1 MQVIDGIGQ
10 RVYAS
15 VLHTRS
21 SLEGRSPMTRFRLL
35 CSIIAALGLALP
47 ASAHEPGARA
57 GADAGG
63 SVHFPISC
71 AAAAQPKFDHA
82 VALLHSFWYE
92 EAVKAFAE
100 VAATDRSCAMAQWGI
115 AMSWWYPLWYP
126 PSEKALW
133 AGSSA
138 AAQAQALGAK
148 SERERGY
155 IDAITAFYKDF
166 ATRDHRTRAL
176 AYEQA
181 MAQLHE
187 RFPEDREAATFY
199 ALALD
204 ATALPTDKT
213 FANQRKAAAI
223 LEQVSAE
230 MPGHPGVAHYLIHSY
245 DSPSLAE
252 QGLPA
257 ARRYAKIA
265 PDVPHALH
273 MPSHIFT
280 RLGLWQESIDANKAS
295 HRVALGYARGTLGP
309 DGWDQE
315 SVHTADYLEYA
326 YLQIGQDAAARR
338 VVEEVRGYRSGP
350 PVNLAV
356 AYAVAAIPARYALE
370 RRDWAAAASLEP
382 VTIDVAQFPWAS
394 AITEFTRA
402 LGAARTGASEAASAS
417 IAKLAAWR
425 DGLAEAKNTY
435 WANQVEVQR
444 QAAAATLA
452 HVQGKDD
459 EALDL
464 MRKAAIL
471 EASMDKHPATPGA
484 VVPARE
490 LLADLSLELNRP
502 AEALAEYEATLVSE
516 PNRFRSL
523 FGAAQAAERTGDA
536 ARATEYYQQL
546 LTMTAAADTKRAE
559 LQLAQ
564 AFVEKSR

>member
-1 MQVIDGIGQ
+1 
-10 RVYAS
+10 
-15 VLHTRS
+15 
-21 SLEGRSPMTRFRLL
+21 MTRFRLF
-35 CSIIAALGLALP
+35 CSVVAALGLATP
-47 ASAHEPGARA
+47 ATAHETGDRA
-57 GADAGG
+57 GADAAG
-63 SVHFPISC
+63 SVHFPVSC
-71 AAAAQPKFDHA
+71 AAAVQPQFDHA

-92 EAVKAFAE
+92 EAVKAFGA
-100 VAATDRSCAMAQWGI
+100 VAAADRSCAMAQWGI

-138 AAQAQALGAK
+138 AAQAQTLGAK
-148 SERERGY
+148 TERERGY

-176 AYEQA
+176 AYAQA

-187 RFPEDREAATFY
+187 RFPEDREAAMFY

-223 LEQVSAE
+223 LEPISAE
-230 MPGHPGVAHYLIHSY
+230 MPDHPGVAHYLIHSY
-245 DSPSLAE
+245 DSPPMAE

-315 SVHTADYLEYA
+315 SLHTADYLEYA

-350 PVNLAV
+350 PVTLAS
-356 AYAVAAIPARYALE
+356 AYAAAAIPARYVLE

-382 VTIDVAQFPWAS
+382 VSIDTAPFAWAS
-394 AITEFTRA
+394 AITEFTHA
-402 LGAARTGASEAASAS
+402 LGAARTGANDAASAA
-417 IAKLAAWR
+417 IAKLAAAR

-452 HVQGKDD
+452 HMQGKDED
-459 EALDL
+459 ALDL
-464 MRKAAIL
+464 MRKAATL
-471 EASMDKHPATPGA
+471 EGSMDKHPATPGA

-490 LLADLSLELNRP
+490 LLADLLLELNRP
-502 AEALAEYEATLVSE
+502 AEALAEYEATLASE

-523 FGAAQAAERTGDA
+523 FGAAQAAERGGDVG
-536 ARATEYYQQL
+536 RAKDYYQRL
-546 LTMTAAADTKRAE
+546 LTMTAAADTPRAE

>member
-1 MQVIDGIGQ
+1 
-10 RVYAS
+10 
-15 VLHTRS
+15 
-21 SLEGRSPMTRFRLL
+21 MTRFRLL
-35 CSIIAALGLALP
+35 FSAIAALGVALP
-47 ASAHEPGARA
+47 AAAHEPADRTGADSA
-57 GADAGG
+57 GA
-63 SVHFPISC
+63 VHFPVSC
-71 AAAAQPKFDHA
+71 AAAVQPQFDRA

-92 EAVKAFAE
+92 EAVKAFGE
-100 VAATDRSCAMAQWGI
+100 VAAADRSCAMAQWGI

-138 AAQAQALGAK
+138 AAQAQTLGAK

-181 MAQLHE
+181 MARLHE
-187 RFPEDREAATFY
+187 RFPEDREAAIFY

-223 LEQVSAE
+223 LEPISAE
-230 MPGHPGVAHYLIHSY
+230 MPDHPGVAHYLIHSY
-245 DSPSLAE
+245 DSPPLAE

-295 HRVALGYARGTLGP
+295 HRVSLGYARGTLGP

-315 SVHTADYLEYA
+315 TLHTADYLEYA
-326 YLQIGQDAAARR
+326 YLQIGQDAAAKR
-338 VVEEVRGYRSGP
+338 VVDELRGFHNGP
-350 PVNLAV
+350 PVTLPV
-356 AYAVAAIPARYALE
+356 AYAAAAIPARYVLE
-370 RRDWAAAASLEP
+370 RRDWPSAATLEP
-382 VTIDVAQFPWAS
+382 ASIDATPFPWAA
-394 AITEFTRA
+394 AITDFTHA
-402 LGAARTGASEAASAS
+402 LGAARTGDTDSATKA
-417 IAKLAAWR
+417 IAKLAATH
-425 DGLAEAKNTY
+425 DSLAEAKNSY

-452 HVQGKDD
+452 HMLGKDED
-459 EALDL
+459 ALDL
-464 MRKAAIL
+464 MRKAATL

-490 LLADLSLELNRP
+490 LLADLLLELNRP
-502 AEALAEYEATLVSE
+502 ADALPEYEATLASE

-523 FGAAQAAERTGDA
+523 FGAAQAAEHAGDA
-536 ARATEYYQQL
+536 ARAKDYYQRL
-546 LTMTAAADTKRAE
+546 LTMTAAADTPRAE

>member
-1 MQVIDGIGQ
+1 
-10 RVYAS
+10 
-15 VLHTRS
+15 
-21 SLEGRSPMTRFRLL
+21 MTRFRLL
-35 CSIIAALGLALP
+35 FSAIAALGLALP
-47 ASAHEPGARA
+47 AAAHEPGQRA
-57 GADAGG
+57 GADRAGA
-63 SVHFPISC
+63 VHFPTSC
-71 AAAAQPKFDHA
+71 AAAVQPQFDHA

-92 EAVKAFAE
+92 EAVKAFGA
-100 VAATDRSCAMAQWGI
+100 VAAADRSCAMAQWGI

-138 AAQAQALGAK
+138 AAQAQTLGAK
-148 SERERGY
+148 TERERGY
-155 IDAITAFYKDF
+155 IEAITAFYKDF

-181 MAQLHE
+181 MAKLHE
-187 RFPEDREAATFY
+187 RFPEDREAAIFY

-204 ATALPTDKT
+204 ATALPTDKS

-223 LEQVSAE
+223 LEAVSADT
-230 MPGHPGVAHYLIHSY
+230 PDHPGVTHYLIHSY
-245 DSPSLAE
+245 DSPALAE

-295 HRVALGYARGTLGP
+295 HRVSLGYARGALGP

-326 YLQIGQDAAARR
+326 YLQIGQDFAARR

-350 PVNLAV
+350 PVTLPV
-356 AYAVAAIPARYALE
+356 AYALAAIPARYALE

-382 VTIDVAQFPWAS
+382 VSIDTAQFPWAS

-402 LGAARTGASEAASAS
+402 LGAARTGASDAAAAS
-417 IAKLAAWR
+417 IAKLAAMR
-425 DGLAEAKNTY
+425 DGLAEAKSTY
-435 WANQVEVQR
+435 WGNQVEVQR

-452 HVQGKDD
+452 HMQGKDE

-464 MRKAAIL
+464 MRQAATL

-484 VVPARE
+484 VVPTRE
-490 LLADLSLELNRP
+490 LLADLLLELNRP
-502 AEALAEYEATLVSE
+502 ADALAEYEATLASE

-536 ARATEYYQQL
+536 ARAKDYYQRL
-546 LTMTAAADTKRAE
+546 LTMTAAADTPRAE

>member
-1 MQVIDGIGQ
+1 
-10 RVYAS
+10 
-15 VLHTRS
+15 
-21 SLEGRSPMTRFRLL
+21 MTRFRLL
-35 CSIIAALGLALP
+35 CSIIATLGLTLP
-47 ASAHEPGARA
+47 AAAHDPGDRA
-57 GADAGG
+57 GADSAGV
-63 SVHFPISC
+63 VHFPVSC
-71 AAAAQPKFDHA
+71 AAAVQPQFDHA

-92 EAVKAFAE
+92 EAVKAFGE
-100 VAATDRSCAMAQWGI
+100 VAAADRTCAMAQWGI

-148 SERERGY
+148 TERERGY
-155 IDAITAFYKDF
+155 IEAITAFYKDF

-187 RFPEDREAATFY
+187 RFPDDREAAIFY
-199 ALALD
+199 ALALN

-213 FANQRKAAAI
+213 FVNQRKAAAI
-223 LEQVSAE
+223 LEPISAE
-230 MPGHPGVAHYLIHSY
+230 MPDHPGVAHYLIHSY
-245 DSPSLAE
+245 DSPALAE

-257 ARRYAKIA
+257 ARHYAKIA

-295 HRVALGYARGTLGP
+295 HRVSLGYARGTLGP
-309 DGWDQE
+309 DAWDQE
-315 SVHTADYLEYA
+315 SLHTADYLEYA

-350 PVNLAV
+350 PVTLAA
-356 AYAVAAIPARYALE
+356 AYAFAAIPARYALE
-370 RRDWAAAASLEP
+370 RRDWAAAASLEA
-382 VTIDVAQFPWAS
+382 VSIDTTQFPWAS
-394 AITEFTRA
+394 SITEFTRA
-402 LGAARTGASEAASAS
+402 LGAARTGASDAAAAS
-417 IAKLAAWR
+417 IAKLAATR

-452 HVQGKDD
+452 HVQGKDED
-459 EALDL
+459 ALEL
-464 MRKAAIL
+464 MRKAATL

-490 LLADLSLELNRP
+490 LLADLLLELNRP
-502 AEALAEYEATLVSE
+502 ADALAEYEATLVSE

-523 FGAAQAAERTGDA
+523 FGAAQAAERAGDA
-536 ARATEYYQQL
+536 TRAKDYYQRL
-546 LTMTAAADTKRAE
+546 LTMTAAADTPRAE

-564 AFVEKSR
+564 AFVDKSR